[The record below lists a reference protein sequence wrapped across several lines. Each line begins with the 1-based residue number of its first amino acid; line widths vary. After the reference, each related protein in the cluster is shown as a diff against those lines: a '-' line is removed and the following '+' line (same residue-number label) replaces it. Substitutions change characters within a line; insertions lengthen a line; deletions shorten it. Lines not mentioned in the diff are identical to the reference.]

1 MSPFSWQCQKLC
13 WLRLA
18 FNIDWRVV
26 KTFIF
31 SPTFQ
36 NQQYFT
42 IQTKKMCGLNYRA
55 VLFKWEFIIQMRDAV
70 SQPSL
75 DIEESYFSK
84 NTLFFFKNDFSFY
97 YLKLYTPSVPLIGG
111 FKAFFGPPFCS
122 LTEGKEEKDGS
133 KGKSGSVC
141 LAAALTWMII
151 GIVKEAVHKKG
162 QIDQKCAINCY
173 IKGNVSSKNF
183 TKYKNMFVV
192 KSILKSIQRFARYRI
207 VALIWIGRLCSRFL
221 CDENWA
227 ENRSNTI

>member
-1 MSPFSWQCQKLC
+1 M
-13 WLRLA
+13 
-18 FNIDWRVV
+18 I
-26 KTFIF
+26 
-31 SPTFQ
+31 
-36 NQQYFT
+36 
-42 IQTKKMCGLNYRA
+42 
-55 VLFKWEFIIQMRDAV
+55 
-70 SQPSL
+70 
-75 DIEESYFSK
+75 FSK

-111 FKAFFGPPFCS
+111 FKAFFDPPFCS

-133 KGKSGSVC
+133 RGKSGSVC

-207 VALIWIGRLCSRFL
+207 VALIWIGRLCTSAYNYFFQHMRARDPICWNWNWFCNATCNNANFLMVTQKVTAHKLNKISQVKCYKVNWKISRMTF
-221 CDENWA
+221 
-227 ENRSNTI
+227 TIF

>member
-1 MSPFSWQCQKLC
+1 
-13 WLRLA
+13 
-18 FNIDWRVV
+18 
-26 KTFIF
+26 
-31 SPTFQ
+31 
-36 NQQYFT
+36 
-42 IQTKKMCGLNYRA
+42 
-55 VLFKWEFIIQMRDAV
+55 MRDAV

-97 YLKLYTPSVPLIGG
+97 YLNLYIPSVPLIGG

-133 KGKSGSVC
+133 MGKSGSVC

-207 VALIWIGRLCSRFL
+207 VALIWIGRLCMIFRKRP
-221 CDENWA
+221 N
-227 ENRSNTI
+227 NRRLEVVHDLTA